1 VEQCLYVG
9 VCWCELAN
17 EEQYECV
24 EGQTVCCVDVP
35 PYNRGPVD
43 GITEDWEQ
51 GNNIDLTY
59 VHCQ

>member
-1 VEQCLYVG
+1 ML
-9 VCWCELAN
+9 VCVC

-35 PYNRGPVD
+35 PYNSGPVD

-51 GNNIDLTY
+51 GNDIDLTY
-59 VHCQ
+59 VYSQ